1 MLTDEAIRNF
11 LSLGDG
17 NGDGDG
23 YGYGNGNGDGNGN
36 GYGDGDG
43 DGDGYG
49 YGNGYGDGNGDGD
62 GYGYGNGNGN
72 GNGNGYGYGNGNG
85 NGYGYG
91 NGNGNGNIVKVG
103 AHHIYKVDGVPT
115 AIYSIHGN
123 YARGGVLQQDFT
135 FKPCYIARVGDSFAH
150 GDTLRQAMADARA
163 KELRNQPVEE
173 RVGQFLSTY
182 PNPDTPIPAKEL
194 FDWHNI
200 LTGSCLF
207 GRKQFCAERGINVEH
222 DSYTL
227 RDFVKLTKNSYG
239 GGVIRM
245 IEERL
250 DAI

>member
-1 MLTDEAIRNF
+1 MLTDTATRNF
-11 LSLGDG
+11 LSLGYG
-17 NGDGDG
+17 SGDGSGSG
-23 YGYGNGNGDGNGN
+23 YGYGYGSGYGYGD

-49 YGNGYGDGNGDGD
+49 DGD
-62 GYGYGNGNGN
+62 
-72 GNGNGYGYGNGNG
+72 
-85 NGYGYG
+85 
-91 NGNGNGNIVKVG
+91 GNIVKVG
-103 AHHIYKVDGVPT
+103 AQRIYNVDSVPT

-163 KELRNQPVEE
+163 KELRNKPAEE
-173 RVGQFLSTY
+173 RVEQFLSTY
-182 PNPDTPIPAKEL
+182 PDPEALIPAKEL
-194 FDWHNI
+194 FDWHNL

-207 GRKQFCAERGINVEH
+207 GRKQFCEERGIDVEH

-227 RDFVKLTKNSYG
+227 RDFVNLTKHSYG
-239 GGVIRM
+239 GNVIRM

-250 DAI
+250 DAR

>member
-1 MLTDEAIRNF
+1 MLTDKAIRNF
-11 LSLGDG
+11 LSFGSG
-17 NGDGDG
+17 SGYGYGSGDG
-23 YGYGNGNGDGNGN
+23 YGS
-36 GYGDGDG
+36 GYGDGYG
-43 DGDGYG
+43 SGYG
-49 YGNGYGDGNGDGD
+49 YG
-62 GYGYGNGNGN
+62 YGYGSD
-72 GNGNGYGYGNGNG
+72 
-85 NGYGYG
+85 
-91 NGNGNGNIVKVG
+91 NIVKVG
-103 AHHIYKVDGVPT
+103 AHRIYNVDSVPT

-163 KELRNQPVEE
+163 KELRNKPAEE

-182 PNPDTPIPAKEL
+182 PDPDTPIPAKEL

-207 GRKQFCAERGINVEH
+207 GRKQFCAERGIDVEH

-227 RDFVKLTKNSYG
+227 RDFVNLTKGSYG
-239 GGVIRM
+239 GEVIRM
-245 IEERL
+245 IEDRL